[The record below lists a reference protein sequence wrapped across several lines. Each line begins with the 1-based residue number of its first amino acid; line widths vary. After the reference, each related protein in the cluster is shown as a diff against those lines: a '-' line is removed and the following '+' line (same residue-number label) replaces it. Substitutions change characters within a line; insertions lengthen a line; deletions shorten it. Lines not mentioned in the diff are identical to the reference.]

1 MITYVLDAN
10 AVSYLIRGE
19 GNVGVNFQR
28 KIVHER
34 NFYAIPYVVVY
45 EVRRWL
51 EDKPTKQMK
60 LFSSQFSDL
69 FGIVAPKSDIEPA
82 AWNIAVGIYID
93 LKQKGQLIGDADIL
107 IAAYCI
113 SKNYTLVTR
122 NDRDFK
128 RIANL
133 KFVNWFE

>member
-10 AVSYLIRGE
+10 TVSYLIRGE
-19 GNVGVNFQR
+19 GKAGANFQK
-28 KIVHER
+28 KIVLEK

-51 EDKPTKQMK
+51 EDKPTKQML

-69 FGIVAPKSDIEPA
+69 FGIVATKADIEPA
-82 AWNIAVGIYID
+82 VWNIAVEIYID

-107 IAAYCI
+107 IAAYCM

-122 NDRDFK
+122 NERDFK
-128 RIANL
+128 RVSGL
-133 KFVNWFE
+133 KFINWFE